1 MNLSPRWCVT
11 AFAAV
16 GALSCSD
23 PVPPP
28 AQGAFIVTLS
38 NVSPSNGKS
47 CPAGTA
53 FTYDVPSVLASKPTE
68 TLSSSTYLHW
78 TVDGESNSK
87 VSCSVKGSSSFSF
100 SGRISSGVQ
109 TLEISDGVLTN
120 NMSGTARFTVANG
133 MKISNPLTS
142 PAADCTVTVVNNSKG
157 LQVKPGSLWATFT
170 CSGVEHQPGEACQ
183 AKGTFVLENCTQ

>member
-11 AFAAV
+11 ALAAL

-28 AQGAFIVTLS
+28 AQGAFLVSLTS
-38 NVSPSNGKS
+38 VSPSNGKT
-47 CPAGTA
+47 CPSGAA

-68 TLSSSTYLHW
+68 KLTENTYLHW
-78 TVDGESNSK
+78 TVDGESDAK

-100 SGRISSGVQ
+100 SGRISSGVEV
-109 TLEISDGVLTN
+109 LEISNGVLAN
-120 NMSGTARFTVANG
+120 NMSGTAQVSLFNG
-133 MKISNPLTS
+133 TKLSSALTS
-142 PAADCTVTVVNNSKG
+142 PGADCMVSVVSNSQG
-157 LQVKPGSLWATFT
+157 VQVKPGSLWATFI
-170 CSGVEHQPGEACQ
+170 CPSVEHQPGEACQ